1 MDDLVKTMPWLE
13 SQEEKV
19 CTPNEKQCIY
29 VVGFFV

>member
-19 CTPNEKQCIY
+19 CTLMKNNMYY